1 MNKITK
7 IREEIAGKQIDL
19 TIYGKMCKLSEE
31 DKRTIQRSVKR
42 GVRRGQLG
50 VMQPGRATRVWTTWS
65 IPFEE
70 VNVGDT
76 VEFSTSGKYNPGFT
90 STYKY
95 IGKVIKIEKG
105 DYTIAVLD
113 KAGQAI
119 VPLKHIERVL

>member
-1 MNKITK
+1 MNRITK
-7 IREEIAGKQIDL
+7 IREEIGGKQVDL
-19 TIYGKMCKLSEE
+19 TFYGRFCSLIEGDRKIILRAIKNGR
-31 DKRTIQRSVKR
+31 KK
-42 GVRRGQLG
+42 GVIGAI
-50 VMQPGRATRVWTTWS
+50 QPGRHDRIWTTWS

>member
-1 MNKITK
+1 MNRITK
-7 IREEIAGKQIDL
+7 IREEIAGRQIDL
-19 TIYGKMCKLSEE
+19 TIYGKTCKLSEE

-42 GVRRGQLG
+42 GAKRGGLG
-50 VMQPGRATRVWTTWS
+50 VMQPGRTTRVWTTWS
-65 IPFEE
+65 IPFEK

-113 KAGQAI
+113 KAERAI

>member
-1 MNKITK
+1 MNIITK

-31 DKRTIQRSVKR
+31 DKRTIHRYVKR
-42 GVRRGQLG
+42 GVKRGRMG
-50 VMQPGRATRVWTTWS
+50 VMQLGRATRAWAIWS

-105 DYTIAVLD
+105 NYTIAVLD
-113 KAGQAI
+113 KAGKAI

>member
-1 MNKITK
+1 MNRITK

-31 DKRTIQRSVKR
+31 DKRTIHRSVKR
-42 GVRRGQLG
+42 GVKRGRMG
-50 VMQPGRATRVWTTWS
+50 VMQLGRATRVWAIWS

-113 KAGQAI
+113 KAGKAI